1 MQKEM
6 KNMIHEKAY
15 QKLANLSIDKVLESF
30 SSSWDGLRAREVQR
44 SKEQFG
50 VNKITDDKKKS
61 IVYTVIKSYITPFT
75 VVLMILATI
84 SFFTEYVYAEPSEK
98 DIAGVL
104 IMLVMVLLSGTMTLV
119 QSVKSSN
126 AVNKLQNMIQI
137 TATVTRENKEMEI
150 PMDQVVCGDLVK
162 LSAGDM
168 IPADLRLIHA
178 KDLFVSQSAM
188 TGESFPVE
196 KKVKNFVSTNNNQ
209 TDFEN
214 LLFLGSNVVSGSGV
228 GVAVRVGDNTLFGK
242 IAQDVADDEK
252 KTSFELGVNK
262 TTWLLIRFMMVI
274 TPAVF
279 LINGITKGNWSEALM
294 FAIATAVGLT
304 PEMLPMIVTT
314 NLVKGSRDMAKE
326 GTIMKNINAIQNFGA
341 MDILCTDKTGT
352 LTQDKVILEY
362 HYNTSCQ
369 EDREVL
375 HSAFLNS
382 YFQTGLRNLIDKA
395 IIEATS
401 KELSIDEEDYFKID
415 EIPFDF
421 NRRRMSVVIK
431 NRRSNQSF
439 LITKGAVEEM
449 LQSCSHINQHGE
461 IVPITPQ
468 IKKQVLK
475 TVNELNKDGLRVLA
489 IADKQ
494 VNNQLDDYSVE
505 DEKELILQGYLAF
518 LDPPK
523 ETAAAAIKAL
533 ENNGVSVKILTG
545 DNELVTRSVCKEV
558 GLGAEKMINGS
569 ALAKLSETELE
580 ETVNEYNIFTKVTPD
595 QKTKIV
601 KALKKNEQ
609 TVGFMGDGIND
620 AGAMKVSDVGIS
632 VDTAVDIAKES
643 ADVILLQ
650 KDLMVLEKGIISG
663 RRVFSNTMKYIKMT
677 ASSNFGNV
685 FSVIPASIFL
695 PFLPVAPI
703 QSLFLNLIY
712 DTSCM
717 SVPWDNVDAEYV
729 EKPKKWE
736 AKSIGSFMK
745 WFGPTSSIF
754 DIVTY
759 LFMYFIICPA
769 ILGGGFFSLTA
780 DKQLLFIAIFHAGW
794 FIESLWSQMLV
805 LHVLRTPKIPFL
817 QSRASGI
824 LTLVTSIGI
833 LVGTI
838 LPFTGLGASIGFAPL
853 PGNYFYYLIPT
864 IVTYLFLVTVIKK
877 IYMRK
882 YQELL

>member
-30 SSSWDGLRAREVQR
+30 SSSWDGLKAREVQR

-61 IVYTVIKSYITPFT
+61 FIYTVIKSYVTPFT

-84 SFFTEYVYAEPSEK
+84 SFFTEYVYADPSDK
-98 DIAGVL
+98 DLTGVL
-104 IMLVMVLLSGTMTLV
+104 IMLVMVLLSGTMTLI
-119 QSVKSSN
+119 QSVKSNN
-126 AVNKLQNMIQI
+126 AVSKLQNMIQI

-150 PMDQVVCGDLVK
+150 PMDEVVCGDLVK

-168 IPADLRLIHA
+168 IPADLRLIRA

-196 KKVKNFVSTNNNQ
+196 KKVENCVSTNNQ

-228 GVAVRVGDNTLFGK
+228 GVAIRVGDHTLFGK
-242 IAQDVADDEK
+242 IAQDVVDDKK

-314 NLVKGSRDMAKE
+314 NLVKGSREMAKK
-326 GTIMKNINAIQNFGA
+326 GTIMKNVNAIQNFGA

-369 EDREVL
+369 EDRDVL
-375 HSAFLNS
+375 QSAFLNS

-421 NRRRMSVVIK
+421 NRRRMSVVVK
-431 NRRSNQSF
+431 NRRSNQSS
-439 LITKGAVEEM
+439 LITKGAVEEI
-449 LQSCSHINQHGE
+449 LQACTHINQQGNS
-461 IVPITPQ
+461 ILLTPE

-475 TVNELNKDGLRVLA
+475 TVEELNEDGLRVLA
-489 IADKQ
+489 IADKK
-494 VNNQLDDYSVE
+494 VNNQLDDYSVK

-523 ETAAAAIKAL
+523 ETATAAIDAL
-533 ENNGVSVKILTG
+533 KNNGVSVKILTG
-545 DNELVTRSVCKEV
+545 DNELVTRSVCREV
-558 GLGAEKMINGS
+558 GLETEKMIDGS
-569 ALAKLSETELE
+569 AIAKLSDTELE
-580 ETVNEYNIFTKVTPD
+580 KTVNKYNIFTKVTPD

-601 KALKKNEQ
+601 KALKMNDQ

-650 KDLMVLEKGIISG
+650 KDLMVLEQGIISG

-695 PFLPVAPI
+695 PFLPIAPI
-703 QSLFLNLIY
+703 QSLLLNLIY
-712 DTSCM
+712 DTSCV
-717 SVPWDNVDAEYV
+717 SVPWDNVDAEYL

-769 ILGGGFFSLTA
+769 ILGGSFFSLTA
-780 DKQLLFIAIFHAGW
+780 DKQLVFIAIFHAGW

-833 LVGTI
+833 VVGTI
-838 LPFTGLGASIGFAPL
+838 LPFTNLGASIGFVPL
-853 PGNYFYYLIPT
+853 SGNYFFYLIPT
-864 IVTYLFLVTVIKK
+864 IIAYLLLVTAIKK
-877 IYMRK
+877 IYIIK
-882 YQELL
+882 YKELL